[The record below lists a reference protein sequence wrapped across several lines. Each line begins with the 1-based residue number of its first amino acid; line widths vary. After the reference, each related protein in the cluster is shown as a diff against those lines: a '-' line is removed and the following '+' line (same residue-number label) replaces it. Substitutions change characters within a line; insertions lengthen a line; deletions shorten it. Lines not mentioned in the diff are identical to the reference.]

1 MADWYGEAFRRLL
14 RRAERRS
21 EAATARGLRSLKT
34 LASRSR
40 ALLVFVTCCDH
51 RFVLRLAP
59 CFFMPFLPTQVRHGR
74 KDHAGAE
81 PASQARQMLELNEQG
96 VSADAGVD
104 SCVGR
109 EYPVRLGPRPK
120 NDWRRGDG
128 APQPGAAGGQS

>member
-14 RRAERRS
+14 LRAERRS

-34 LASRSR
+34 LRSR

-59 CFFMPFLPTQVRHGR
+59 CFFMSIPPDSSPSPLSHGR

-81 PASQARQMLELNEQG
+81 PASQARQMLERNEQG
-96 VSADAGVD
+96 FPQTAASTPRGKGV
-104 SCVGR
+104 
-109 EYPVRLGPRPK
+109 
-120 NDWRRGDG
+120 
-128 APQPGAAGGQS
+128 PGQT

>member
-21 EAATARGLRSLKT
+21 DAATARGLRSLKT

-59 CFFMPFLPTQVRHGR
+59 CFFMPSLPTQVRR
-74 KDHAGAE
+74 PRLTGARTM
-81 PASQARQMLELNEQG
+81 P
-96 VSADAGVD
+96 
-104 SCVGR
+104 
-109 EYPVRLGPRPK
+109 
-120 NDWRRGDG
+120 
-128 APQPGAAGGQS
+128 GQSQRHKHAKCWSGMNTTLAQALASTQHGKG

>member
-59 CFFMPFLPTQVRHGR
+59 CFFMPFLPTQVRRLCLTGARTMPGQNRRR
-74 KDHAGAE
+74 KHAKCWSGMNKGF
-81 PASQARQMLELNEQG
+81 RRRRRRLR
-96 VSADAGVD
+96 
-104 SCVGR
+104 VGR
-109 EYPVRLGPRPK
+109 EYRVRLG
-120 NDWRRGDG
+120 
-128 APQPGAAGGQS
+128 